1 MSQDRLLHI
10 LQLTLPFRAV
20 HGQLVWFGSWSVW
33 VKEHYVIIKNTQ
45 VIDINFIKCLNQMCV
60 PTTAIQPPRGWMHCI
75 PFIFFPSFF
84 PFISSVALFSKRRFY
99 ILKNSIILMQI
110 NTKLPT
116 SIYPS
121 IALKQ
126 YSVNLVLLL

>member
-1 MSQDRLLHI
+1 MYNQYLRAVYNQERVMMARVWQSFQSRTGRQKVNPKALDETHQVLHI
-10 LQLTLPFRAV
+10 
-20 HGQLVWFGSWSVW
+20 
-33 VKEHYVIIKNTQ
+33 
-45 VIDINFIKCLNQMCV
+45 NFEKYLNPMCEQYCRYN
-60 PTTAIQPPRGWMHCI
+60 PHEAECI
-75 PFIFFPSFF
+75 VYLLSFFLLFF

-121 IALKQ
+121 I
-126 YSVNLVLLL
+126 VVLCQFGSPTLT